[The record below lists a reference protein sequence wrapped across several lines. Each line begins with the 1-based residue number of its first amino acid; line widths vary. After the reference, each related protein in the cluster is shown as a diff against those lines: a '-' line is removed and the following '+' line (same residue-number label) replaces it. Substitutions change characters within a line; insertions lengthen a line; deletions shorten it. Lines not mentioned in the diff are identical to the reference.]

1 MERPDKWDGPKQKA
15 AIPVELKEPGQK
27 KNNNPSMGCE
37 HKQHTQEVL

>member
-1 MERPDKWDGPKQKA
+1 MGWAKA
-15 AIPVELKEPGQK
+15 ESSNSSRTKRAGTK

>member
-27 KNNNPSMGCE
+27 K
-37 HKQHTQEVL
+37 KQQPKHGV